1 MSHTRTPFRQLAR
14 LYGAVLSAAAS
25 LTKISEGSSAQ
36 IAATKDRF
44 KEVNAGLFA
53 SVHQIVERLDT
64 HSIQLGAVASK
75 LAELESA
82 NRNLRQQ
89 GAGQAMEGLRSE
101 LASKMPGNPA
111 VQGWASF
118 SQCDE
123 DGIIRECLR
132 RIGSVAQLSKTFVEI
147 GCGNGLENNTHQLA
161 LEGFVGCWLDGDAS
175 NIGFISQ
182 GLTSSETPGLLV
194 RHTFVTL
201 ESISDVIAAFVSF
214 LGTHEIDF
222 FSLDTDGND
231 THLVGKALTVIRPKL
246 VCVEYNGKF
255 RPPTRVEMQYNAS
268 HSWAGDDHF
277 GASLQSWVDLLAGY
291 TLVSCNLSGAN
302 AFFVRDDLLAPF
314 DRCSAEE
321 LYQPPRYWL
330 ASHGC
335 GHPASMKWL
344 RQAVFA
350 NHIDRPW
357 VLEGRVPGIPRFDF
371 EIHRKD
377 DLFIST
383 QLARANIWEPFETEV
398 IRRLCRR
405 GDFVLDIGGNIGWYS
420 VVVSKVIGTTG
431 RIVAFEPDPDNFALL
446 SRNVA
451 RCTDAPRIQLRQQA
465 IGESAGT
472 VKLFLSDINRGDHRI
487 FDDGTDRMAI
497 EVPLASLDSIL
508 SNESRLPDLVK
519 SDTQGSEAR
528 IIRGARGLL
537 SSGWRPVFVLE
548 FWPFGLSGSGDD
560 SFALW
565 QELFELGYQTFEV
578 TEARPRLFPLS
589 AERMKTLIATDICA
603 ASGAFINILAI
614 PANSDRIESVIDL
627 IV

>member
-1 MSHTRTPFRQLAR
+1 
-14 LYGAVLSAAAS
+14 
-25 LTKISEGSSAQ
+25 
-36 IAATKDRF
+36 
-44 KEVNAGLFA
+44 
-53 SVHQIVERLDT
+53 
-64 HSIQLGAVASK
+64 
-75 LAELESA
+75 
-82 NRNLRQQ
+82 
-89 GAGQAMEGLRSE
+89 MEGLRRE
-101 LASKMPGNPA
+101 LALKMPGNPA
-111 VQGWASF
+111 IQGWASY

-132 RIGSVAQLSKTFVEI
+132 RIGSVTQLSKNFIEI

-161 LEGFVGCWLDGDAS
+161 LDGFTGCWLDGDWS

-194 RHTFVTL
+194 RQTFVTL
-201 ESISDVIAAFVSF
+201 ESISDVIADFASF
-214 LGTHEIDF
+214 LGTQEIDF

-246 VCVEYNGKF
+246 ICVEYNAKF

-268 HSWAGDDHF
+268 HTWAGDDYF

-314 DRCSAEE
+314 DPRSAEE

-330 ASHGC
+330 TSLGC
-335 GHPASMKWL
+335 AHPPSMKWL

-350 NHIDRPW
+350 NTIDRQW
-357 VLEGRVPGIPRFDF
+357 VLEGRVPGIPRFEF
-371 EIHRKD
+371 EIHRKG

-420 VVVSKVIGTTG
+420 VVISRVIGATG
-431 RIVAFEPDPDNFALL
+431 RIVTFEPDPDNFALL

-451 RCTDAPRIQLRQQA
+451 RCADAPQIQLRQEA
-465 IGESAGT
+465 VGESAGT

-487 FDDGTDRMAI
+487 FDDGTDRIAI
-497 EVPLASLDSIL
+497 EVPLDSLDSL
-508 SNESRLPDLVK
+508 LANEGRLPDLVK

-565 QELFELGYQTFEV
+565 QELCDLGYQTFEV
-578 TEARPRLFPLS
+578 TEEKPRLFPLS
-589 AERMKTLIATDICA
+589 AERMKTLIANDISA

-614 PANSDRIESVIDL
+614 PAGSDRIEGVLDL
-627 IV
+627 IA